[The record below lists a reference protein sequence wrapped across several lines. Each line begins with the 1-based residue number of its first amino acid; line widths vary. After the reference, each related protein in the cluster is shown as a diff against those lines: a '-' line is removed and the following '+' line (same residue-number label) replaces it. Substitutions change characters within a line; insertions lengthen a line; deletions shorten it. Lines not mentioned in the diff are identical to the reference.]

1 MRAVGGG
8 PVRRWGVRSG
18 DIWLAG
24 TDRGTGDPVV
34 LLHGLAST
42 HRWWDLVAPRLRGFR
57 VVRFDQRGH
66 GGSGATPDGYDLEH
80 LVADVRAVL
89 DGLEIDRA
97 VLAGHSL
104 GAAVALRVAATF
116 PERVA
121 ALACVEGGVYDPR
134 LMFGPTWDQARTV
147 MVRPSRGRITH
158 AVLRAWL
165 AGTDLPDEALPAV
178 VANYTEAGPDG
189 ALRLRLDPWAAEQL
203 AHDLWQQDP
212 VPLVKA
218 LRAPVL
224 VLAARQGDGDAA
236 RQESI
241 EQARQMLGDHLSVR
255 WVTGSHDLPLERPD
269 RVARA
274 LAALAARVPGPV

>member
-1 MRAVGGG
+1 
-8 PVRRWGVRSG
+8 
-18 DIWLAG
+18 
-24 TDRGTGDPVV
+24 
-34 LLHGLAST
+34 
-42 HRWWDLVAPRLRGFR
+42 
-57 VVRFDQRGH
+57 
-66 GGSGATPDGYDLEH
+66 
-80 LVADVRAVL
+80 
-89 DGLEIDRA
+89 
-97 VLAGHSL
+97 
-104 GAAVALRVAATF
+104 
-116 PERVA
+116 
-121 ALACVEGGVYDPR
+121 
-134 LMFGPTWDQARTV
+134 MFGPTWDQARTV

-165 AGTDLPDEALPAV
+165 AGTELPDEALPAV

-269 RVARA
+269 RVAHA